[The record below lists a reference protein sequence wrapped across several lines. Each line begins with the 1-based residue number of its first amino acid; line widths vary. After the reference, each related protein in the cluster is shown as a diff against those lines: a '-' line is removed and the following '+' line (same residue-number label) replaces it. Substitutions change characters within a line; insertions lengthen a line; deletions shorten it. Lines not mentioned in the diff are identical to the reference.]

1 MKDKLGSKKRRVEA
15 EAEPTKAG
23 PAKAEP
29 TQAKD
34 EVRDAAAEHLKD
46 KHISFKSADEIQ
58 RALDS
63 TDVDMLIQGFTHLR
77 EHIRI
82 CNRPAEGHAA
92 EVRVLRES
100 NRRIVYEWADQSH
113 GFAAILAA
121 WTFAQTHTVARLEG
135 LIPIT
140 VGRLLQVLD
149 TPETFNHGSQLARL

>member
-23 PAKAEP
+23 PTKAGPTKAGPTKAGP

-63 TDVDMLIQGFTHLR
+63 TD
-77 EHIRI
+77 
-82 CNRPAEGHAA
+82 
-92 EVRVLRES
+92 
-100 NRRIVYEWADQSH
+100 
-113 GFAAILAA
+113 
-121 WTFAQTHTVARLEG
+121 
-135 LIPIT
+135 
-140 VGRLLQVLD
+140 
-149 TPETFNHGSQLARL
+149 